1 MCMLYGNVAT
11 KIVCDDYLQVTRQ
24 FQDQLEQHYF

>member
-1 MCMLYGNVAT
+1 MCMLSGSVAT
-11 KIVCDDYLQVTRQ
+11 KIVWDGYLEVRRQ